1 MRVGGWAG
9 ESGTREKEHVLE
21 KNVQSKCEWER
32 ERQGR
37 QGIRSCN
44 RLALLRKRR
53 KHTHTCTHLHT
64 HTLAHTCTL
73 LHTHTRAH
81 AFTRGVHAH
90 VRSALVGRSAS
101 PRKIFLLKKVESIKS
116 IFLLKLMDQT
126 VRCRTSW
133 RASNPASAQQDL
145 ADGRT
150 PLVKIQIKMMNLI
163 RNIPP
168 GCKRLIYRKRF
179 FKYRQQD
186 PSTTIA
192 FDEARIFFCSNP
204 TTWNATKPT
213 GTIKKK
219 LSKDFVLS
227 VISDNDDVKA
237 FVNSSHSYYFART
250 SLKFKGNVGGCY
262 RFLPSF
268 LLWAETSW
276 SRKLSWFVIFERNCW
291 NLLQNKLIRHLRASL
306 ANIKLPKIF
315 CHKQFFGRKRNRSW
329 NDWSA
334 ADINFQTIWQQ
345 KVFLIIAG
353 GFKLLLLVPVNG
365 VWPFLKSLGK
375 TLLSFVWMKSS

>member
-1 MRVGGWAG
+1 M
-9 ESGTREKEHVLE
+9 
-21 KNVQSKCEWER
+21 
-32 ERQGR
+32 
-37 QGIRSCN
+37 
-44 RLALLRKRR
+44 
-53 KHTHTCTHLHT
+53 
-64 HTLAHTCTL
+64 
-73 LHTHTRAH
+73 
-81 AFTRGVHAH
+81 
-90 VRSALVGRSAS
+90 
-101 PRKIFLLKKVESIKS
+101 
-116 IFLLKLMDQT
+116 
-126 VRCRTSW
+126 
-133 RASNPASAQQDL
+133 
-145 ADGRT
+145 
-150 PLVKIQIKMMNLI
+150 
-163 RNIPP
+163 
-168 GCKRLIYRKRF
+168 
-179 FKYRQQD
+179 
-186 PSTTIA
+186 
-192 FDEARIFFCSNP
+192 
-204 TTWNATKPT
+204 
-213 GTIKKK
+213 
-219 LSKDFVLS
+219 
-227 VISDNDDVKA
+227 ISDNDAVKA

-306 ANIKLPKIF
+306 ENIKLPKIF

-375 TLLSFVWMKSS
+375 TLLSFVRMKSS